1 MLENLNQ
8 SIMVL
13 EVCPICGE
21 ETFIDSNYCRN
32 CGWTFIPMF
41 PTKNISSE
49 EHLQISRRNWKLI
62 SQLSCISN
70 LEDMD
75 DIYERFQKAMSESSL
90 LKQENE
96 RLLQENKY
104 IENKSRLNDSL
115 EAENAWQDS
124 CKSEKGILRKAGSF
138 ILNGMMRG
146 DGIILDQKEKQT
158 PNLNRWNL
166 VDAVIESC
174 PTRRGSI
181 FGRDKLQKV
190 GFDENRLREIMKTKY
205 GITLNSKELSVCIT
219 IDDLKKYVAQLTGT
233 KLF

>member
-49 EHLQISRRNWKLI
+49 EQLQISRRNWKLT

-75 DIYERFQKAMSESSL
+75 DI
-90 LKQENE
+90 
-96 RLLQENKY
+96 
-104 IENKSRLNDSL
+104 
-115 EAENAWQDS
+115 
-124 CKSEKGILRKAGSF
+124 
-138 ILNGMMRG
+138 
-146 DGIILDQKEKQT
+146 
-158 PNLNRWNL
+158 
-166 VDAVIESC
+166 
-174 PTRRGSI
+174 
-181 FGRDKLQKV
+181 
-190 GFDENRLREIMKTKY
+190 
-205 GITLNSKELSVCIT
+205 
-219 IDDLKKYVAQLTGT
+219 TGVS
-233 KLF
+233 